1 MLYSSGSS
9 RPPSA
14 PPIRRIPDIFSRE
27 YNRVATIMPIRRHE
41 NIWTLVR
48 PTTVF
53 DVVTGEM
60 ITPNALR
67 KRKTRRGADKVLD
80 SVTGEMITPAALQQR
95 KKSRGAD
102 KVLDPVTGD
111 MITPNALR
119 KRKKSRGE
127 DKVLDPV
134 RGDMITPDALRLNR
148 PVAGIRSVI
157 VRQLLGVC
165 DLL

>member
-9 RPPSA
+9 TTRPPSA

-53 DVVTGEM
+53 D
-60 ITPNALR
+60 
-67 KRKTRRGADKVLD
+67 
-80 SVTGEMITPAALQQR
+80 
-95 KKSRGAD
+95 
-102 KVLDPVTGD
+102 PVTGD
-111 MITPNALR
+111 MITPDALQLRKRSRSADKVLDPVKCDMITPGALR

-134 RGDMITPDALRLNR
+134 TGDMITPDALRKRKKRRAAN
-148 PVAGIRSVI
+148 
-157 VRQLLGVC
+157 
-165 DLL
+165 